1 MRLIDADAL
10 YAKLQEHE
18 ELARKRVCD
27 TASTLPFP
35 NNLNPA
41 YTRYLAQLDERTALK
56 HMVAD
61 APTIE
66 QPEIIRCRDCRYWG
80 AYPSSSAT
88 PWLRECYARIARLHT
103 AADEFCNR
111 AERWEVSE

>member
-1 MRLIDADAL
+1 MRLIDGDAL

-18 ELARKRVCD
+18 ELARKRVWD
-27 TASTLPFP
+27 TESTLPFP
-35 NNLNPA
+35 TNLNPA

-66 QPEIIRCRDCRYWG
+66 QPEIIHC
-80 AYPSSSAT
+80 
-88 PWLRECYARIARLHT
+88 RECKLINTEY
-103 AADEFCNR
+103 CNMANGFMGMKDDGYCSY
-111 AERWEVSE
+111 AERREVSE

>member
-1 MRLIDADAL
+1 MRLIDANAL

-18 ELARKRVCD
+18 ELARKRVWD

-61 APTIE
+61 APTIA
-66 QPEIIRCRDCRYWG
+66 QPEIIHCKDCKWSDWYD
-80 AYPSSSAT
+80 
-88 PWLRECYARIARLHT
+88 
-103 AADEFCNR
+103 AADGHRYCHCMETGASGRTADDFCSY
-111 AERWEVSE
+111 AERKEA

>member
-1 MRLIDADAL
+1 MKLIDGDAL

-18 ELARKRVCD
+18 ELARKRVLD
-27 TASTLPFP
+27 TTSTLPFP

-66 QPEIIRCRDCRYWG
+66 QPEVIRCRDCK
-80 AYPSSSAT
+80 
-88 PWLRECYARIARLHT
+88 LRDTEYCNMAHGFMGMKDDDYCSYGERRDDAR
-103 AADEFCNR
+103 
-111 AERWEVSE
+111 